1 MFYKN
6 NQSTER
12 LSKIGKDI
20 YLFIILFCFTGT
32 RVYALSLL
40 PPEDRQRSVYISNIK
55 YEAGQGR
62 ILLILESLSTH

>member
-32 RVYALSLL
+32 RVYGIKLIATR
-40 PPEDRQRSVYISNIK
+40 RQKEICLHIK
-55 YEAGQGR
+55 HQ
-62 ILLILESLSTH
+62 I